1 MADLKLT
8 EADDD
13 YDHTKGKDWVNIYG
27 LGGKDK
33 ITIHG
38 NANVVG
44 GAGDDTIINDA
55 FDWVSGGVAYW
66 FRRQVFM

>member
-1 MADLKLT
+1 MADINLT
-8 EADDD
+8 EGDDTFE
-13 YDHTKGKDWVNIYG
+13 HEKGKPWANIRS

-38 NANVVG
+38 NANVVA

-55 FDWVSGGVAYW
+55 FD
-66 FRRQVFM
+66 